1 MGQWLPGGVLV
12 LVLSSALVHA
22 LWNVLFAKV
31 SRGAAAVAVANAA
44 SFLVLAPF
52 ALARWRITAEAWP
65 FLLVTAA
72 FQAYYLVVLRRAY
85 ARAPAHT
92 VYPVARGLGPVLVL
106 AVAVAGGARLPG
118 AAFTAVALISAGVWL
133 TANGEVNRRVV
144 LAAVPVA
151 ISLAAYPLVASH
163 GLRHAD
169 PATYLWLSLAPLT
182 AGSVAA
188 SLIRA
193 RGAAEL
199 RSELHPA
206 AVATGIGMA
215 VAGGLTTVA
224 LAMVAPAQVP
234 AVAALRETGILFVV
248 PLSWLTTGTFSRNA
262 AGGAVL
268 VFAGVALLALH

>member
-1 MGQWLPGGVLV
+1 VEQWLPGVVLA

-31 SRGAAAVAVANAA
+31 SRGPGAVAVANAA
-44 SFLVLAPF
+44 GFLVWAPV
-52 ALARWRITAEAWP
+52 ALARWRISAEALP
-65 FLLVTAA
+65 FLLVSAA
-72 FQAYYLVVLRRAY
+72 FQAYYLVALRRAY

-106 AVAVAGGARLPG
+106 AAAVAIGARLP
-118 AAFTAVALISAGVWL
+118 AVAIVAVALISVGVWL
-133 TANGEVNRRVV
+133 TAAGEVNRRVV
-144 LAAVPVA
+144 MPAVPVA
-151 ISLAAYPLVASH
+151 ISLAAYPLLASH

-169 PATYLWLSLAPLT
+169 PATYLWLSLLPLT
-182 AGSVAA
+182 VGSVAA

-193 RGAAEL
+193 RGATEL
-199 RSELHPA
+199 RAALRPA
-206 AVATGIGMA
+206 TVATGVGM
-215 VAGGLTTVA
+215 VTAGGLTMAA
-224 LAMVAPAQVP
+224 LSLVEPSQVP

-268 VFAGVALLALH
+268 VFAGAALLALR